1 MNQTFD
7 LIKKNRLFNIYKVTT
22 DNLIGFGLPQTTQ
35 RLMAFF

>member
-7 LIKKNRLFNIYKVTT
+7 LIKKNRVFDIYKVTT
-22 DNLIGFGLPQTTQ
+22 DNLIDFGLPQTTQ